1 MITETGYVMEYS
13 HDVSQSQTCTFRIQ
27 DREENASGQARHMGK
42 TCRQEEDGT
51 LHVCAR
57 RGI

>member
-1 MITETGYVMEYS
+1 MEFS
-13 HDVSQSQTCTFRIQ
+13 HDISQSQTCQFRIQ

-42 TCRQEEDGT
+42 TCTQEEDGT

-57 RGI
+57 RGK

>member
-1 MITETGYVMEYS
+1 MEYS

-27 DREENASGQARHMGK
+27 DREENASGQARHIGK

>member
-1 MITETGYVMEYS
+1 MEYS
-13 HDVSQSQTCTFRIQ
+13 HDFSQSKTCQFRIQ

-57 RGI
+57 RGK